1 MNFIV
6 YPVSFSFMHGFNYL
20 ADTLRG
26 AFATVFE
33 KFNQIAL
40 FEVPAHPVFL
50 LAVFEDAVAL
60 EDPVSE
66 LTDVEVAV
74 LNIFS
79 PIPLSW
85 VFI

>member
-1 MNFIV
+1 
-6 YPVSFSFMHGFNYL
+6 MHGFNYL

-74 LNIFS
+74 FKYLFSHSVELGIHIVPPLNNF
-79 PIPLSW
+79 
-85 VFI
+85 